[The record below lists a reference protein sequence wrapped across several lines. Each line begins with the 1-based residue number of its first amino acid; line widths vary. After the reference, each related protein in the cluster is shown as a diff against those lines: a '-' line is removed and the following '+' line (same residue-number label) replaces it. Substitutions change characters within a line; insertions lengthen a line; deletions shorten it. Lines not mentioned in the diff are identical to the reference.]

1 MTPTAESPMRP
12 YAAALALSAAV
23 FSSSLVEAQAQPET
37 LFSGVS
43 RVSGWGGPLVRVGD
57 FAGKTAGFVGG
68 RGGVQLG
75 GSFTIAG
82 MGAGLVNDNIR
93 EPGASGR
100 QLTMGYGGLY
110 LEQMIA
116 PNRLVHLSVGTLL
129 GAGGASWIDRLDRRM
144 QTPTDGFFVVEPE
157 IALEVNVTR
166 FFRIG
171 VTGSYRS
178 ISGLGLPGLAAD
190 QLSGPTGGLSFKFG
204 KF

>member
-1 MTPTAESPMRP
+1 MRP
-12 YAAALALSAAV
+12 FASAVAFCAALCAAAPAA
-23 FSSSLVEAQAQPET
+23 AQSQPET

-43 RVSGWGGPLVRVGD
+43 RVSGWGGPLVRVGE

-68 RGGVQLG
+68 RGGVLLG
-75 GSFTIAG
+75 SGFTIAG
-82 MGAGLVNDNIR
+82 MGVGLVNDNIR
-93 EPGASGR
+93 EPGGTGR
-100 QLTMGYGGLY
+100 QLNMGYGGLY

-116 PNRLVHLSVGTLL
+116 PNRLLHVSVGALL
-129 GAGGASWIDRLDRRM
+129 GAGGASWIDRLDRRV

-166 FFRIG
+166 FLRVG

-178 ISGLGLPGLAAD
+178 VSGLGLAGLPAS
-190 QLSGPTGGLSFKFG
+190 QLSGTTGGLSFKFG